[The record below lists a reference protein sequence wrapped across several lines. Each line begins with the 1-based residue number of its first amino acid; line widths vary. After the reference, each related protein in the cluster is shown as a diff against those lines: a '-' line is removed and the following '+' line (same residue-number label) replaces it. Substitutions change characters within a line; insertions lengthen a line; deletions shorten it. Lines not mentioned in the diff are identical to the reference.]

1 MLDDAPG
8 DQTARERFRQYL
20 MKSVST
26 IGTVRDHTETCLRES
41 GPQYSRA
48 LQDLVNHTA
57 RLLGFSVEFGRYQ
70 GVAGEIG
77 YDGIWRFGDMT
88 IVVEVKTT
96 GTYAIDTATLTGYVD
111 QLISAQ
117 RISDWD
123 HTLGLY
129 AVGRTDPGLNT
140 LSMPLSASV
149 DPARSGLS
157 LSTACSPLQSSA
169 KNSTYPQRKLLPC
182 CARFQVLSGK
192 AQPDSS

>member
-88 IVVEVKTT
+88 IVVEVKTNSS
-96 GTYAIDTATLTGYVD
+96 
-111 QLISAQ
+111 Q
-117 RISDWD
+117 
-123 HTLGLY
+123 
-129 AVGRTDPGLNT
+129 
-140 LSMPLSASV
+140 
-149 DPARSGLS
+149 RSGSRIGITHSACTPLGEPTPA
-157 LSTACSPLQSSA
+157 STP
-169 KNSTYPQRKLLPC
+169 
-182 CARFQVLSGK
+182 
-192 AQPDSS
+192 